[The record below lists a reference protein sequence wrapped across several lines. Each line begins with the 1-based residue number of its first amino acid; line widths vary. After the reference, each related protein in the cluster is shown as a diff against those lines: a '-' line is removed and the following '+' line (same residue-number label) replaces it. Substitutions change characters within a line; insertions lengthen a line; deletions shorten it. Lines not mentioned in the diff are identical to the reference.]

1 MWWRVVTINTWRNHC
16 PTIEVFSARAERLIK
31 NGAESWP
38 RRSSQ
43 RSSRTPRL
51 LPTSLP
57 YYSRLHQHTSPTVTR
72 AVEAV
77 EYQTCEI
84 DGVVWARAT
93 RPNQPMVGVSP
104 QTVSNTLMQAGA
116 RICVSLY
123 GRGSMTC
130 VLASPCILS
139 RAQTSTRQDEGSWN
153 ASASAAKPLFL
164 DTGGLALRRLY

>member
-1 MWWRVVTINTWRNHC
+1 MVASRDHQYMAQSLSDYRSIQR
-16 PTIEVFSARAERLIK
+16 ARAKRLIK
-31 NGAESWP
+31 NGAECWP

-84 DGVVWARAT
+84 DGVVWARAM